1 MLNKNLNNSHN
12 MASESYLLQFCYQC
26 DLKGPI
32 GDSFEVLKKRIQ
44 WNFESYLED
53 LPRKNRELTEIVT
66 KSNDIQKDSN
76 SGLVTFYK
84 RRFWQPSFKSSLTV
98 QTVGDEMKW
107 NKSPNPQKKYYGPN
121 LQNFKSENP
130 PIIKRQFKQ
139 KPDNYKIHFNGK
151 MCQR

>member
-1 MLNKNLNNSHN
+1 MT
-12 MASESYLLQFCYQC
+12 SESYLLQFCYQC

-53 LPRKNRELTEIVT
+53 LRRKNRELKVRNTNNNFQSES
-66 KSNDIQKDSN
+66 KHGLQQKD
-76 SGLVTFYK
+76 LVTFYK
-84 RRFWQPSFKSSLTV
+84 RRFWQSSLK
-98 QTVGDEMKW
+98 QTVKQALTIQTVVDEMKW
-107 NKSPNPQKKYYGPN
+107 NKSQNTQKKYVPN

-130 PIIKRQFKQ
+130 PIVYRQFKQ

-151 MCQR
+151 MFQR